1 MGMSHA
7 TLRWTPEMVR
17 ALPDDGNRYELIDG
31 MLLVTP
37 SPILL
42 HQRAVS
48 QLARTLEP
56 YVERRALGEVLTSPA
71 DLTLAPDTIV
81 QPDVFVAPLVDGA
94 LPRQWTDVRGL
105 LLAVEVLSPGS
116 RRHDRVTKRA
126 FYARVGI
133 PEYWI
138 VDLDARAVERW
149 RPGDAEPERCTE
161 RLAWRPAGTD
171 EPLEL
176 DLTALFARVHG
187 ERPRA

>member
-1 MGMSHA
+1 MGMPHA
-7 TLRWTPEMVR
+7 TLRWTPAMVR

-48 QLARTLEP
+48 LLARTLDD
-56 YVERRALGEVLTSPA
+56 YVVSRGLGEVLTSPA
-71 DLTLAPDTIV
+71 DLTLEPETIV

-105 LLAVEVLSPGS
+105 LLAVEILSPGS

-126 FYARVGI
+126 FYARVGV

-138 VDLDARAVERW
+138 VDLDARVVERW
-149 RPGDAEPERCTE
+149 KPGGERPELLDE
-161 RLAWRPAGTD
+161 RLAWQPAGTD

-176 DLTALFARVHG
+176 DLAALFACVHG
-187 ERPRA
+187 ERPRT